1 VSPIRGADETDV
13 AFATVHERKGR
24 LARGEVTSVE
34 LTELALERLG
44 TIGTRLNAVA
54 TLMRDS
60 ALADARRA
68 DKERAAGKIRG
79 PLHGIPYGAKD
90 LLDTK
95 GIRTTWGSI
104 LTKDRVPGADA
115 AVVTRLRDA
124 GAILVAKLS
133 MVELAGGAGYRYAS
147 ASLQGPGRN
156 PWNPE
161 RWTGGSSSG
170 AGAAV
175 AAGLVPF
182 AIGSETW
189 GSIICPSSYCGV
201 SGLRPTFGAISRF
214 GAMALCWSLDKL
226 GPLARSAEDLETIF
240 EALTGSDSRDPS
252 TLHIAERIEPPLHAL
267 EIGVLPDS
275 TWDGYQPQ
283 AVTTA
288 AAALKLLESK
298 GHRLVP
304 IKLPDHPF
312 DALMLTILFSEA
324 AAAFEP
330 LIRSGKHLELIDPAS
345 KIGLL
350 PGTTIPATDYI
361 NAMRRRKLAANAM
374 AGLFDEVDVIAGPSF
389 PSVACPI
396 EANLETWYSLPTDP
410 LGAPGN
416 LCGLPAVSVPCG
428 FGEAGLPLG
437 VSFMGPA
444 AGASLVLTAAK
455 AFQQESDFHRKRP
468 PL

>member
-1 VSPIRGADETDV
+1 MSPIREGEANDL
-13 AFATVHERKGR
+13 AFATIQELKGK

-34 LTELALERLG
+34 LTELSLERLG

-54 TLMRDS
+54 TPMRES
-60 ALADARRA
+60 ALEDARRA
-68 DKERAAGKIRG
+68 DAERAAGKSRG

-95 GIRTTWGSI
+95 GARTTWGSI
-104 LTKDRVPGADA
+104 LYKDRVAQRDA

-124 GAILVAKLS
+124 GAILVAKLA
-133 MVELAGGAGYRYAS
+133 MVELAGGAGYRFAS
-147 ASLQGPGRN
+147 ASLQGPGKN
-156 PWNPE
+156 PWNE
-161 RWTGGSSSG
+161 GRWTGGSSSG
-170 AGAAV
+170 SGAAV

-226 GPLARSAEDLETIF
+226 GPMARSAEDLETIF
-240 EALTGSDSRDPS
+240 GVLTGTDPRDPA
-252 TLHIAERIEPPLHAL
+252 TIHIAERIEPALHTL

-275 TWDGYQPQ
+275 TWNGYQPQ
-283 AVTTA
+283 AVA
-288 AAALKLLESK
+288 AMSAALKVLEAQ

-304 IKLPDHPF
+304 IKLPDQPF
-312 DALMLTILFSEA
+312 DALLLTILVSEA

-330 LIRSGKHLELIDPAS
+330 LIRSGRHLELIDPLS

-350 PGTTIPATDYI
+350 PGTTVSAVDYI
-361 NAMRRRKLAANAM
+361 NAMRRRKLAAADM
-374 AGLFDEVDVIAGPSF
+374 AILFDTVDVIAGPSF
-389 PSVACPI
+389 PSVASPI
-396 EANLETWYSLPTDP
+396 EVNLETWYALPTDP

-416 LCGLPAVSVPCG
+416 LCGLPGVSVPCG
-428 FGEAGLPLG
+428 FGEEGLPLG
-437 VSFMGPA
+437 ITFMGPA

-455 AFQQESDFHRKRP
+455 SFQLATDFHRRRP
-468 PL
+468 PV